1 MTVAVRINLLPDGRG
16 ARQTPR
22 GGSGPGGEP
31 TVARAWFTVPI
42 LVALVALLICWLV
55 YDRTSRRLDGRIA
68 EAQAELDRLAPIVE
82 QADGMQR
89 RGDELQRRARIIEQ
103 LKANQR
109 GPAEVMDRVS
119 RALPEL
125 LWLTRLAMTENVV
138 DIQGEAFN
146 TNAVAAFLESL
157 ERVESFRDP
166 VLRATQRRDPVYTF
180 DLTFRYAT
188 APEAPAP
195 GEDSA
200 GET

>member
-16 ARQTPR
+16 TRGTPR
-22 GGSGPGGEP
+22 GGSGTGADGAA
-31 TVARAWFTVPI
+31 ARAWFTVPI
-42 LVALVALLICWLV
+42 LIALVALGVWWLV
-55 YDRTSRRLDGRIA
+55 YDRTSRRLDARIA

-82 QADGMQR
+82 QVDRMQR
-89 RGDELQRRARIIEQ
+89 RGDELQRRALIIEE

-125 LWLTRLAMTENVV
+125 LWLSRLAMTDNVV

-157 ERVESFRDP
+157 EQVERFRDP

-188 APEAPAP
+188 VPDAPAP

>member
-1 MTVAVRINLLPDGRG
+1 MAVRINLLPDGRG
-16 ARQTPR
+16 SRQTTR
-22 GGSGPGGEP
+22 GGGGPGGD
-31 TVARAWFTVPI
+31 TTAARAWLAVPI
-42 LVALVALLICWLV
+42 LVALVALAICWLV
-55 YDRTSRRLDGRIA
+55 QDRTSRRLDAQIA
-68 EAQAELDRLAPIVE
+68 EAQAELDRLAPVVE
-82 QADGMQR
+82 QVDGMRR
-89 RGDELQRRARIIEQ
+89 RGDELRHRARVIEE

-125 LWLTRLAMTENVV
+125 LWLTRLAMTDNVV

-157 ERVESFRDP
+157 ERVESLRDP
-166 VLRATQRRDPVYTF
+166 MLRATQRRDPVYTF

-188 APEAPAP
+188 ASDAPAP

-200 GET
+200 DET